1 MVKKIGLVFVF
12 FAVLTGTGFSQN
24 YDTDVFNTK
33 KLHNSFDVFEFQN
46 RNNQDSINNP
56 FRMLSPMSISA
67 GGAFAINLS
76 VGFGLGSYIQ
86 GDVLGGTIGLLGEII
101 GLGLVIGGYVM
112 AASVSITDTQYNE
125 TITGASVM
133 VIGGSVMFLGAS
145 IFEYI
150 RPWFFE

>member
-1 MVKKIGLVFVF
+1 MVKKIGLVFIF
-12 FAVLTGTGFSQN
+12 FVVLTGAVFSQN

-33 KLHNSFDVFEFQN
+33 KLYGSFDVFEFQN

-56 FRMLSPMSISA
+56 FRMLSPMSIPA

-76 VGFGLGSYIQ
+76 VGLGLGSYIQ

-101 GLGLVIGGYVM
+101 GLGLVIGGSVM

-133 VIGGSVMFLGAS
+133 VIGGSVIFLGTR
-145 IFEYI
+145 IFECI